1 MNTIHK
7 PFALKGFLILWGS
20 QAVSAL
26 GSSLTSFA
34 LILWVYQQQHT
45 ATSVA
50 LLSFFT
56 FLPSI
61 LFCFIAGT
69 LSDQWDK
76 KKIMLASDLLAAL
89 STLVVAVLYVTGR
102 LQVWHLYIA
111 NFLNS
116 FMNAFQNPASYVAVS
131 LLVPK
136 EQYARASGLQGFSG
150 SLIKILTP
158 PLAGVIL
165 SFGSLS
171 TVFLIDLGTFLFAFF
186 VLLFFV
192 KIPPVPKS
200 VEQKKESVWKSC
212 TVGFSFLKANRALW
226 KLILYMSLINLLA
239 FVSGYGILPAM
250 ILARSGDNQTTLGL
264 VTSAMGIAMLL
275 GSILVTILKPA
286 KRQTLLM
293 FWTMILSFFLG
304 DVLWSM
310 GRSAPIWIFAAFFG
324 NVLVPF
330 TGACMSTIMR
340 TNVPTE
346 LQGRVFSAR
355 DTLQYCTN
363 PLGLFLGGFLADY
376 VFEPFMTQSSPLQQA
391 LSILTGLGVGSG
403 MALIFL
409 MTGLTGVISSII
421 AIRNPIFKRLDENQ
435 I

>member
-1 MNTIHK
+1 MKTIYK
-7 PFALKGFLILWGS
+7 PLGLKRFLILWGS
-20 QAVSAL
+20 QAVSSL

-45 ATSVA
+45 ATSIA
-50 LLSFFT
+50 LLSLFT

-69 LSDQWDK
+69 LADQWDK
-76 KKIMLASDLLAAL
+76 KKVMLVSDLFAAL
-89 STLVVAVLYVTGR
+89 STFAVAVLYVTGR
-102 LQVWHLYIA
+102 LHVWHLYAA

-116 FMNAFQNPASYVAVS
+116 FMNAFQNPVSYVAVS
-131 LLVPK
+131 LLLPK
-136 EQYARASGLQGFSG
+136 EHYARASGLQGFSG

-158 PLAGVIL
+158 PLAGAIL
-165 SFGSLS
+165 SFGSLT
-171 TVFLIDLGTFLFAFF
+171 TVFLLDLGTFLFAFF

-192 KIPPVPKS
+192 KLPPVPKNG
-200 VEQKKESVWKSC
+200 EQKKEPIWKNC
-212 TVGFSFLKANRALW
+212 AVGFSFLKANNALW

-239 FVSGYGILPAM
+239 YISGYGILPAM

-264 VTSAMGIAMLL
+264 VTSAMGIGMLL
-275 GSILVTILKPA
+275 GSTLVTVLKPA
-286 KRQTLLM
+286 KKQTRLV

-304 DVLWSM
+304 DVLWSL
-310 GRSAPIWIFAAFFG
+310 GRSAPMWIFSAFFG

-330 TGACMSTIMR
+330 TGACMSMIMR
-340 TNVPTE
+340 LNVPME

-355 DTLQYCTN
+355 DTLQYCTI

-376 VFEPFMTQSSPLQQA
+376 VFEPFMAQTSPLQQA
-391 LSILTGLGVGSG
+391 LSMLTGLGTGSG

-409 MTGLTGVISSII
+409 MTGLTGVISSLI
-421 AIRNPIFKRLDENQ
+421 AIRNPIYRRLDEE
-435 I
+435 